1 MAENSNVQNRT
12 QKQVDVVGLIRDVA
26 RQWQSIL
33 MVAIAAALLAI
44 SVGQARYTPTY
55 TTKAVLYVTGSGNST
70 VYQDLYSS
78 TQVAPKFTEILN
90 SFLVVICEDNE
101 CYCITN

>member
-33 MVAIAAALLAI
+33 MIAVAAALLAI
-44 SVGQARYTPTY
+44 SIGQYRYSPTY
-55 TTKAVLYVTGSGNST
+55 TTRADRKS
-70 VYQDLYSS
+70 
-78 TQVAPKFTEILN
+78 
-90 SFLVVICEDNE
+90 VV
-101 CYCITN
+101 